1 MEMSPLVSV
10 VSFVFVIGLLLA
22 TLWFVR
28 SRGIGIGP
36 MTGQDLKVV
45 NSLRLGGKHRLDIV
59 EYGDRR
65 LLLGIAPNQ
74 ITLLDSQ
81 PLIPLYPMMVQ
92 AKPQT
97 MYQRPASRPVQRPS
111 PANSDNL
118 CTETRAGGEV
128 ASSQEGATQ
137 SRLRLDDGRPV
148 SLAGVLIA
156 SSNKRCTCVTRSAV
170 RAVPSHTGKLLRI

>member
-1 MEMSPLVSV
+1 MEMSPLVSAV

-28 SRGIGIGP
+28 SRGIGMGP

-81 PLIPLYPMMVQ
+81 S
-92 AKPQT
+92 
-97 MYQRPASRPVQRPS
+97 RDAS
-111 PANSDNL
+111 
-118 CTETRAGGEV
+118 
-128 ASSQEGATQ
+128 AS
-137 SRLRLDDGRPV
+137 DDGSSEAANNV
-148 SLAGVLIA
+148 STTSESSSAGSFA
-156 SSNKRCTCVTRSAV
+156 
-170 RAVPSHTGKLLRI
+170 GQLRQLMHRD

>member
-1 MEMSPLVSV
+1 MEMSPLVSAV

-81 PLIPLYPMMVQ
+81 S
-92 AKPQT
+92 
-97 MYQRPASRPVQRPS
+97 RDAS
-111 PANSDNL
+111 
-118 CTETRAGGEV
+118 
-128 ASSQEGATQ
+128 AS
-137 SRLRLDDGRPV
+137 DDGSSEAANNV
-148 SLAGVLIA
+148 STTSESSSAGSFA
-156 SSNKRCTCVTRSAV
+156 
-170 RAVPSHTGKLLRI
+170 GQLRQLMHRD